1 MSFTFKKAGFL
12 CLSSEFLFNI
22 FFLQVTCQKYVF
34 KQLISVL
41 GMSFHIFNI
50 VIWRTNIFIFEVQ
63 FIIFIFY
70 G

>member
-50 VIWRTNIFIFEVQ
+50 VI
-63 FIIFIFY
+63 
-70 G
+70 